1 MAHRT
6 DLRQADEALRRA
18 RTDLP
23 VAAQVLHAVADTL
36 STTAPGQP
44 LTEDTLRL
52 AFTQAGYLVL
62 AQYPRAVQDTATDR
76 AIAALPNSD
85 DLAPG
90 ITAGEYALHVRR
102 AAGSL
107 T

>member
-1 MAHRT
+1 MTAQQ
-6 DLRQADEALRRA
+6 QAEEGLRRA

-23 VAAQVLHAVADTL
+23 VAAQVLHVVADTL
-36 STTAPGQP
+36 STLAPGQP

-52 AFTQAGYLVL
+52 AFAQAGYLVL
-62 AQYPRAVQDTATDR
+62 AQYPRAVQDAALDR
-76 AIAALPNSD
+76 ALAVLPNSD

>member
-1 MAHRT
+1 MTAQQ
-6 DLRQADEALRRA
+6 QAEESLRRA
-18 RTDLP
+18 RQDQP
-23 VAAQVLHAVADTL
+23 VAAQLLHQVADLL
-36 STTAPGQP
+36 SSQVSDQP
-44 LTEDTLRL
+44 VTQHMLGL
-52 AFTQAGYLVL
+52 AFTTAGHTVL
-62 AQYPRAVQDTATDR
+62 AQYPRAVQNTALDR
-76 AIAALPNSD
+76 ALAALPNSD